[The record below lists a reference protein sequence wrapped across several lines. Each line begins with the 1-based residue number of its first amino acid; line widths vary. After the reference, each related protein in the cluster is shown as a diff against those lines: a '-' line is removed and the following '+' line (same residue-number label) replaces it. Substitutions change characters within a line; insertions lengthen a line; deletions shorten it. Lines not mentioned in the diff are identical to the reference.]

1 MYDEFTLE
9 YKCREESCT
18 GFAEYA
24 LYEDSHGNHAGD
36 VCQRC
41 EEHNAGYVDSC
52 VTSSR
57 IERGLSE
64 WWEIAEHMGWVNP
77 IDTLF
82 DKYGVDN
89 PEDLPEH
96 ERQGYESAV
105 DEAEADAIAYIEK
118 NFSDYITQKVTVRF
132 GEGADDD
139 CHVETY
145 KFFCDAEVDAFRMGI
160 AHAVGWQ
167 SYEILYP
174 DGELD
179 KLRKEQGN
187 E

>member
-1 MYDEFTLE
+1 MYDDFTLE
-9 YKCREESCT
+9 YKCRTECCT
-18 GFAEYA
+18 GFAEYV
-24 LYEDSHGNHAGD
+24 LIDSHGNHAGD
-36 VCQRC
+36 VCVKC
-41 EEHNAGYVDSC
+41 EENAGGC

-57 IERGLSE
+57 IERSLGE
-64 WWEIAEHMGWVNP
+64 WWEIAEQMGWVNP

-82 DKYGVDN
+82 KKYGVDN

-96 ERQGYESAV
+96 EQHGYESAV
-105 DEAEADAIAYIEK
+105 DEAEGEAIEYIDK
-118 NFSDYITQKVTVRF
+118 NFSDYITQYVTVRF

-145 KFFCDAEVDAFRMGI
+145 KFFSDAEADAFRMGI